1 MTETKTA
8 QTVYGD
14 VEYETVE
21 CDSCNNEV
29 MKEEAFR
36 FLLFGEETLR
46 QKIDK
51 YDRTEYK
58 FENDT
63 LIEGWAC
70 EHCHENGPI
79 SFPEDYINHIIKDK
93 VMGFLCFM
101 ALVIGFIA
109 GSGVL

>member
-46 QKIDK
+46 HKVDK
-51 YDRTEYK
+51 YDRLIYT
-58 FENDT
+58 FEEDSLT
-63 LIEGWAC
+63 KGWAC
-70 EHCHENGPI
+70 KHCHENGPI
-79 SFPEDYINHIIKDK
+79 SFPEDYINQVIKDK
-93 VMGFLCFM
+93 VTGVLCFM
-101 ALVIGFIA
+101 TLVIGFIT
-109 GSGVL
+109 GVSII